1 MMSSRA
7 EATKARILEA
17 AAAEFSAFGI
27 AGARVDRIANAAK
40 ANKNLIYIYF
50 ESKDRLFDA
59 VFDAY
64 VVRVI
69 DVVPFTPEDLTGYV
83 GKLFDFNV
91 ANPDLLRLA
100 TWHRLERGSDR
111 TPAAVTESYRVK
123 LDGLAEAQAAE
134 KVTTAFPPSI
144 LLALVLAIA
153 GAWGAGSPVDVPARG
168 TQDSDAQALR
178 AAVVEGVRRMLS
190 D

>member
-1 MMSSRA
+1 MSSRA
-7 EATKARILEA
+7 EATQARILAA

-64 VVRVI
+64 VVRLI
-69 DVVPFTPEDLTGYV
+69 DVVPFTPEDLAGYV
-83 GKLFDFNV
+83 GRLFDFYV

-111 TPAAVTESYRVK
+111 EPAAVAESYRVK

-134 KVTTAFPPSI
+134 KVTAAFPPPI
-144 LLALVLAIA
+144 LLALILSIA
-153 GAWGAGSPVDVPARG
+153 ATWGAASPADVPADG
-168 TQDSDAQALR
+168 TSDVGTQALR
-178 AAVVEGVRRMLS
+178 DAAVEAVRRLLS